1 MQIHCRDCWDVK
13 EQHEEATTD
22 LCQGCWNARMALL
35 EARKTGRCS
44 QAQFTYA
51 IHGESRAT
59 RIEKILA
66 EIRSINA

>member
-1 MQIHCRDCWDVK
+1 
-13 EQHEEATTD
+13 
-22 LCQGCWNARMALL
+22 MALL